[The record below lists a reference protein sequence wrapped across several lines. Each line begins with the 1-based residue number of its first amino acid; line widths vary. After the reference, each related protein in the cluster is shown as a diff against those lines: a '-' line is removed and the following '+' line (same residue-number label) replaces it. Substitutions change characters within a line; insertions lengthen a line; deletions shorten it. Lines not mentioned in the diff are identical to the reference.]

1 MKRFTYILTT
11 TLLCLLS
18 ACSGKSDKSR
28 TLMVSIPPQKF
39 VLEQIAGDK
48 WTVECML
55 EKATSAESY
64 DPEMSQMV
72 KLERCRAYFL
82 IGNLGF
88 ETKVAQRLMGDTAQ
102 VLIDSAKGIATIAGH
117 SHHGEAE
124 IDPHVW
130 MSVANMR
137 FIARNMASALKS
149 IDPTNKDFY
158 ASNLKRLDSQ
168 LAALDGKV
176 RESVGNNGGTF
187 VVWHPSLTYFA
198 RDYGLTQISMEYE
211 GKEAPMSYI
220 ASKID
225 EARQHNAS
233 VFFIQEGADERQ
245 AATVSDRMG
254 IKQVSINPL
263 SYDWANEMEKIA
275 NAIKSE

>member
-1 MKRFTYILTT
+1 MKRFTYILTAT
-11 TLLCLLS
+11 VLCLLS
-18 ACSGKSDKSR
+18 ACSGKSDKGR

-39 VLEQIAGDK
+39 ALEQIAGDK
-48 WTVECML
+48 WDVECML

-88 ETKVAQRLMGDTAQ
+88 ENKVAQRLSGDTAQ
-102 VLIDSAKGIATIAGH
+102 VLIDSAKGITTIAGH
-117 SHHGEAE
+117 SHHGEEE

-137 FIARNMASALKS
+137 IIARNMASALQR
-149 IDPTNKDFY
+149 IDPENKDFY
-158 ASNLKRLDSQ
+158 ESNLSRLDSL
-168 LAALDGKV
+168 LAALNQKV
-176 RESVGNNGGTF
+176 RTSVGSDGGAF

-198 RDYGLTQISMEYE
+198 HDYGLTQISMEYE
-211 GKEAPMSYI
+211 GKEAPMSHI
-220 ASKID
+220 ASKIN

-254 IKQVSINPL
+254 IKQVTINPL
-263 SYDWANEMEKIA
+263 SHDWAKEMEKIA
-275 NAIKSE
+275 NAFYSK